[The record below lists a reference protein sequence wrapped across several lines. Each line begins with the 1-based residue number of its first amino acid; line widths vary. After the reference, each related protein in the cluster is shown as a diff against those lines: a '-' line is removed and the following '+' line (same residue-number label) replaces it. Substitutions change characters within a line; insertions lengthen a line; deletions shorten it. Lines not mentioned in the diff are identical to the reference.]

1 MTTPQHPSSGTATA
15 VLVAA
20 FACAAAASALLW
32 FGSAALRGERI
43 DLESV
48 LPLVGG
54 SVTGPGS
61 GGSTSSG
68 TAGLVLLGVA
78 LVAGLP
84 LLARG
89 ATRRAVGTGAALAV
103 TAFALVSF
111 TRIGIFYLPAAGL
124 LWFARHRT
132 PGARSSPVPP
142 SGAASEHGA
151 AGSFR

>member
-1 MTTPQHPSSGTATA
+1 MTTPQHPSAGTATA
-15 VLVAA
+15 MLVAA

-48 LPLVGG
+48 LPLVGD

-89 ATRRAVGTGAALAV
+89 ATRRAVGTGATLAI
-103 TAFALVSF
+103 TAFALVTF
-111 TRIGIFYLPAAGL
+111 TRNGIFYLPAAGL
-124 LWFARHRT
+124 LWFATGRPV
-132 PGARSSPVPP
+132 PGRRPRSPVPP
-142 SGAASEHGA
+142 PSRPRRSWPV
-151 AGSFR
+151 R